1 MQNIHSLYLILTNI
15 TNRAFIHWWSFLDI
29 DPKNNLFLFDSFGLE
44 GFKLFIVNND
54 QEIISKLLYN
64 FQKCKLKPTIQKL
77 QLCTM
82 KFCIWTW
89 QKLDQKVKSQ
99 LTETVQKI
107 FHLLQQFASLK
118 KLIV

>member
-44 GFKLFIVNND
+44 GFKFFIVDND
-54 QEIISKLLYN
+54 QGIISKLLYN